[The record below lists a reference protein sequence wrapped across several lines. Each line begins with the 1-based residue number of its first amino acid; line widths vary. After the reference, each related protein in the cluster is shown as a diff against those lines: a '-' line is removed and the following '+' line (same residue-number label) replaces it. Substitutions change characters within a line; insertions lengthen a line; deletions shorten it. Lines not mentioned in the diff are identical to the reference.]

1 VVTSEWSN
9 AEDRRCGLFR
19 HTVTEFLRGIFAGT
33 LHGSASLKTS
43 PPGRKRVWA
52 GIALF
57 GELQG
62 HVGPED
68 LNKKFAEIVNIP
80 RMV

>member
-1 VVTSEWSN
+1 
-9 AEDRRCGLFR
+9 
-19 HTVTEFLRGIFAGT
+19 LRGIFAGI

-52 GIALF
+52 IIILF
-57 GELQG
+57 GGLQG
-62 HVGPED
+62 HVGPEG

-80 RMV
+80 GML